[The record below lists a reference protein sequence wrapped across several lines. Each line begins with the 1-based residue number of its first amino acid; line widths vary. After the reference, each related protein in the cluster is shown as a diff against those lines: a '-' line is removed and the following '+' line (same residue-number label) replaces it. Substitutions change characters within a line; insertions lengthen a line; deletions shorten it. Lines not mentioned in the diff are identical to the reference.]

1 MKKIVWTVC
10 TFIAVAGFIY
20 LAVWFCGQLDNPEA
34 IKAAI
39 WNKKGGIL
47 LLIVGGSAL
56 ISDILTTRKESA
68 SRQQELVEAIHDGR
82 DLKDI

>member
-10 TFIAVAGFIY
+10 TFIAVGGFIY
-20 LAVWFCGQLDNPEA
+20 LAVWFCGQLNNPAA

-39 WNKKGGIL
+39 WNKKGGIFL
-47 LLIVGGSAL
+47 VVITAAAMVSDHLTKGSE
-56 ISDILTTRKESA
+56 RKN
-68 SRQQELVEAIHDGR
+68 RQQELVEAIHDGR